1 MLLGVLGHEIE
12 AGGVGPVLLP
22 QDGHVPKKL
31 ACSHLHGS
39 TMKFRVLEFHMNL
52 AGHENHEPICG
63 VAVIDDDVARGEGD
77 VFKLQENFIDKGLL
91 QKRKKGEKKE
101 ENAFNCKWT

>member
-1 MLLGVLGHEIE
+1 MLLGVLRHEIE
-12 AGGVGPVLLP
+12 AGGIGPVFLP
-22 QDGHVPKKL
+22 QDGHFPKKL

-91 QKRKKGEKKE
+91 QK
-101 ENAFNCKWT
+101 